1 MCPIVSYPEYCGP
14 LLMHAPSVVS
24 VREDPFAG
32 PDLACSSN
40 RATRVVAPLADGRHQ
55 HESSSLQREL
65 PAIGLDADD
74 DVASARPK
82 RQLGRTG
89 RCVTS

>member
-1 MCPIVSYPEYCGP
+1 
-14 LLMHAPSVVS
+14 MHAPSVVS

-40 RATRVVAPLADGRHQ
+40 RATRVVDPLADGRHQ

-65 PAIGLDADD
+65 PAIGLDADTTWHPLAPS
-74 DVASARPK
+74 VNWGEPV
-82 RQLGRTG
+82 G
-89 RCVTS
+89 V